1 MEKRKN
7 KTLRG
12 FTMVELLIVTIIIA
26 ILIGL
31 LMPASLRVRDETLR
45 RKCANNLRQIYV
57 ALISYA
63 QDNNGRLPKDGG
75 GLSWG
80 DYLYP
85 NYIDNEKVF
94 NCPAHKDTWEVS
106 AHAPDYW
113 YNNDA
118 TLYDAPNTLLVG
130 CYDEA
135 HNGYENKV
143 TIDGNMYFLPR
154 YVAP

>member
-31 LMPASLRVRDETLR
+31 LMPASLRVRDEALR

-57 ALISYA
+57 ALVSYA
-63 QDNNGRLPKDGG
+63 QDNNGAFPPDGPPG
-75 GLSWG
+75 SSWG
-80 DYLYP
+80 NHLYP
-85 NYIDNEKVF
+85 NYLDDEKVLD
-94 NCPAHKDTWEVS
+94 CPAHDFVGSADT
-106 AHAPDYW
+106 PDYW
-113 YNNDA
+113 YQSGYVLD
-118 TLYDAPNTLLVG
+118 DDPSRLLVG